1 MNSDSAFRVAL
12 IGYGLAGSV
21 FHAPLIH
28 ATPGLRL
35 TNVFTTDAQR
45 AAQAR
50 ARFDSVQ
57 TIDDLEALWAQRPD
71 LVVIASPNRSHYPLA
86 LQALRAGSA
95 VVVDKPLAVSAAEAQ
110 HLVDEARQRGVLLS
124 VFHNR
129 RWDGDFLTL
138 HKLLDTQRLGQVH
151 RFESRFERW
160 RPAPRPGWRQAG
172 DPRDGGGVLLD
183 LGSHLID
190 QAVQLFGPVQSLYAE
205 LDRRHPETLVE
216 DDAFVALHHASGI
229 RSHLW
234 MSSMAA
240 DDGPRLRVLGSDG
253 AYVKQGLDGQE
264 NALRNGMLAD
274 DPSFGHEPE
283 SAWGQLLRGEERR
296 AIESVPGQ
304 WTSYYAGIEQA
315 LRNGTPPPVNA
326 KDAVHTLHL
335 IEAARRSATL
345 ARVIC
350 TDPATGSA
358 LD

>member
-1 MNSDSAFRVAL
+1 MNTDSSLRVAL
-12 IGYGLAGSV
+12 IGYGMAGSL
-21 FHAPLIH
+21 FHAPLIA
-28 ATPGLRL
+28 ATSGMRL
-35 TNVFTTDAQR
+35 TSVFTTDAQR

-50 ARFDSVQ
+50 ARFSGVQ
-57 TIDDLEALWAQRPD
+57 TIEDLEVLWAQRPD

-86 LQALRAGSA
+86 LQALRAGIA

-138 HKLLDTQRLGQVH
+138 RKLLDTQRLGQVH

-160 RPAPRPGWRQAG
+160 RPAPRPGWRQG
-172 DPRDGGGVLLD
+172 SDPRDGGGVLLD

-205 LDRRHPETLVE
+205 LDCRHPETLVE
-216 DDAFVALHHASGI
+216 DDAFVSVHHTSGI

-240 DDGPRLRVLGSDG
+240 HDGSRLRVLGSNG

-264 NALRNGMLAD
+264 AALRHGMLAD

-283 SAWGQLLRGEERR
+283 SAWGLLIRGEECS

-304 WTSYYAGIEQA
+304 WKNYYTGIEQA
-315 LRNGTPPPVNA
+315 LRNGTPAPVDA

-335 IEAARRSATL
+335 IEVARRSASL
-345 ARVIC
+345 VRVIR
-350 TDPATGSA
+350 TDAATGLA